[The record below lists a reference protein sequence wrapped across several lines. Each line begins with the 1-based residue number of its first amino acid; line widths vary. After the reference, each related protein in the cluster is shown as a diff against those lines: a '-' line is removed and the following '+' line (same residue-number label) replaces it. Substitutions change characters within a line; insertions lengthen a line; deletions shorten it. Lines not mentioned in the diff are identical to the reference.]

1 MNALASGVVVGV
13 LSAATIIANHYGY
26 AALAAFFNDPAT
38 ASLATTFLGAGMA
51 IVGGAMTGI
60 RSDASSA
67 GKGGGRTLVGLAV
80 AALVCAGLGSPR
92 AHASPVSALARYTDK
107 DLAAAIDLANKAAP
121 PDVAGAACFTTIR
134 DGLAR
139 IGSGTPLTFHLASDA
154 EKLWL
159 LRLALLAIKNDTN
172 CQAVCNRFSIIAP
185 LVSRVT
191 PTFCGALDFV
201 K

>member
-1 MNALASGVVVGV
+1 M
-13 LSAATIIANHYGY
+13 
-26 AALAAFFNDPAT
+26 
-38 ASLATTFLGAGMA
+38 
-51 IVGGAMTGI
+51 
-60 RSDASSA
+60 
-67 GKGGGRTLVGLAV
+67 
-80 AALVCAGLGSPR
+80 
-92 AHASPVSALARYTDK
+92 SALARYTDK
-107 DLAAAIDLANKAAP
+107 DLAAAIRFASKAAP

-159 LRLALLAIKNDTN
+159 LRLRPARHQERTN

-191 PTFCGALDFV
+191 PTFCGALEFV